1 MSCHVKMAFGTSV
14 VWSFLPQF
22 SESTLYGRNGSN
34 ACNFIALLLAKF
46 YILCSFIKQIHV
58 TSLKP
63 DKSIYYNCISLGNHL
78 LDSLTTGNVQLED
91 SFHLSIVNKDPMV
104 PQSSLRFYLERL
116 TKEDNLAAIVITNG
130 MTISLVGKN
139 NNIIVIDGHLHGQLG
154 AIVGTVDKVEELLI
168 FVKQQ

>member
-14 VWSFLPQF
+14 IWSFLSQF

-34 ACNFIALLLAKF
+34 ACNFIALLQAKF

-63 DKSIYYNCISLGNHL
+63 DKSIYYNCISLGNHI

-91 SFHLSIVNKDPMV
+91 SFHLSILNKNPMV
-104 PQSSLRFYLERL
+104 PQSSLGFYLERL
-116 TKEDNLAAIVITNG
+116 TKEDNLAAVVITNG

-154 AIVGTVDKVEELLI
+154 AIVGIVDKVEELLI